1 MEPHQVI
8 SLMTL
13 GGPSFAL
20 ADHYDHIHVGYAPV
34 PGDTDYGSNAS
45 QTTSRQFD
53 ALLKPGQWKRLIGR
67 IAKIHNPKVPTKPS
81 RFSLET
87 SNKTSGAG
95 D

>member
-1 MEPHQVI
+1 MEPHQII

-20 ADHYDHIHVGYAPV
+20 PDHYDHIHVGYAPV
-34 PGDTDYGSNAS
+34 PGDVDYGAKGS
-45 QTTSRQFD
+45 QTTSSQFNS
-53 ALLKPGQWKRLIGR
+53 LLKPSQWKRLIGR
-67 IAKIHNPKVPTKPS
+67 IAQIHNPKVPTKPS

-87 SNKTSGAG
+87 STKTSGVG